1 MIKVVGLVLHPR
13 RDCGSAVDTI
23 VNWAAERGV
32 TVLGLPDEITRIA
45 CSAVPVPAE
54 EMVERAGLLVSLG
67 GDGTML
73 RTMRLVE
80 GRKTPVLGVNVG
92 RLGFLAEVDLP
103 DLGEALSAIDEHR
116 YTVESRTAVRTTLP
130 ASGQNAGTQN
140 AGTQNAATQ
149 NAGTQGAG
157 EHNAG
162 KYSTGEHSTGEH
174 STGEHSTG
182 EHSTGE
188 HSTGEQSGGREVS
201 AFNDVALVRVPGHG
215 LAAVGIRV
223 EGRSFVNYAA
233 DAVIVSTPTG
243 STAYSFSAGGPIVSP
258 NVEALIVS
266 AAAAHSSF
274 NRSLVLDTTEQLALD
289 VLPTSGRLAIEVDG
303 IIEGYAEPGSRLEIR
318 PVPAAAQVIRFGR
331 TSFYERARRKL
342 RVEGSAQVGSADP
355 ADAVVVDSFERQRY
369 EVLLGGEVAGVLH
382 YRRHGDRVELLH
394 TEVDQ
399 AFSGRGLAGRLA
411 TAALDDAR
419 SRSTPVVAT
428 CPFVIGYLERHPE
441 HTDIVTGPDAAQAG
455 PEAAQAGPDA
465 AHRA

>member
-1 MIKVVGLVLHPR
+1 MVKVVGLVLHPR
-13 RDCGSAVDTI
+13 RDCGSAVDAI

-32 TVLGLPDEITRIA
+32 TVLGLPEEITRIA

-103 DLGEALSAIDEHR
+103 DLGDALSSIDEHR

-130 ASGQNAGTQN
+130 D
-140 AGTQNAATQ
+140 
-149 NAGTQGAG
+149 
-157 EHNAG
+157 
-162 KYSTGEHSTGEH
+162 
-174 STGEHSTG
+174 
-182 EHSTGE
+182 
-188 HSTGEQSGGREVS
+188 GREVS

-223 EGRSFVNYAA
+223 EGRGFVNYAA

-274 NRSLVLDTTEQLALD
+274 NRSLVLDTSEHLALD

-303 IIEGYAEPGSRLEIR
+303 IIEGYAEPGTRLEIR
-318 PVPAAAQVIRFGR
+318 PVPGAAQVIRFGR

-342 RVEGSAQVGSADP
+342 RVEGSAQVGAPDQG
-355 ADAVVVDSFERQRY
+355 DAVVVDSFELQRY
-369 EVLLGGEVAGVLH
+369 EVILGGEVAGVLH

-399 AFSGRGLAGRLA
+399 VFSGRGLAGRLA
-411 TAALDDAR
+411 SAALKDAR
-419 SRSTPVVAT
+419 ARSTPVVVT
-428 CPFVIGYLERHPE
+428 CPFVASYLERHPE
-441 HTDIVTGPDAAQAG
+441 LAGTPAGGTSETGTSETDTAG
-455 PEAAQAGPDA
+455 PGS
-465 AHRA
+465 